1 MHSITWAAKN
11 YIVWLKITNAGA
23 LIIAAILII
32 GTAIFF
38 SKTFILLL
46 NGYNLFGFLIGF
58 GLAYY
63 NKGLTIFIVK
73 TICEE
78 AVN

>member
-1 MHSITWAAKN
+1 M
-11 YIVWLKITNAGA
+11 
-23 LIIAAILII
+23 LII
-32 GTAIFF
+32 GATIFF
-38 SKTFILLL
+38 SKTYILFL

-73 TICEE
+73 SLCEE
-78 AVN
+78 AVIHLFYMSYLMKNHFN